1 MKLAIIYFS
10 GTGVT
15 EGYAKYI
22 AKELEQ
28 KGQIVTLCNI
38 TSIKERDE
46 GVDFKVYNAVIFG
59 FPVYA
64 GRLPTV
70 TETWLS
76 ALDVEKQCSMFFTY
90 GGRDLEWAHQ
100 TGYYLLSKAN
110 FTVVLSA
117 EFVGKHSFNV
127 SQGWDLA
134 SNRPNSHDR
143 SIAKEF
149 SLQSLKRFQI
159 NDVKWDYDL
168 EEFDY
173 QTRVIKESH
182 GPFAIFNPYK
192 TQDCRMCYRCE
203 RECPTNAFNLSRG
216 KATNGVCIHCMHC
229 VTICPDNVIEVGD
242 ATELFQQFKTK
253 LDLSLENVKKKKR
266 RVIY

>member
-1 MKLAIIYFS
+1 MKIAIIYFS

-15 EGYAKYI
+15 EGYAKNV

-28 KGQIVTLCNI
+28 RGQTVTLCDI
-38 TSIKERDE
+38 TSIKDREA
-46 GVDFKVYNAVIFG
+46 GVDFKIYDACIFG

-64 GRLPTV
+64 GHLPTV
-70 TETWLS
+70 TEAWLS
-76 ALDVEKQCSMFFTY
+76 ALNVEKQCSMFFTY

-100 TGYYLLSKAN
+100 TGFYLLSKAR

-117 EFVGKHSFNV
+117 EFVGKHSYNV
-127 SQGWDLA
+127 AQGWDLA
-134 SNRPNSHDR
+134 SDRPNSHDI

-149 SLQSLKRFQI
+149 ALQSLKRFQI
-159 NDVKWDYDL
+159 NNVKWVYDL

-173 QTRVIKESH
+173 RPRVIKESY

-192 TQDCRMCYRCE
+192 TLECRMCYRCE
-203 RECPTNAFNLSRG
+203 RECPTNAFNLSIG
-216 KATNGVCIHCMHC
+216 KATNGICIHCMHC
-229 VTICPDNVIEVGD
+229 VTICPDNAIEVGD
-242 ATELFQQFKTK
+242 ATGLFQQFQTK
-253 LDLSLENVKKKKR
+253 LDLSTENVKKKKS